1 MRGLLLERSDQQ
13 RTATT
18 LFDRVAEVIH
28 RRELLGVLV
37 SRDLKLRYK
46 NSVLGFLWSLINPL
60 LLMIVF
66 TIVFTIMIPDLHVPN
81 FPVFVLCGVLPWN
94 FFSTAI
100 ISSIPSISGNGHLI
114 KKVYFPLE
122 VLPLSTL
129 LAHLV
134 NFLLAF
140 IVLIGMIVAFG
151 IPLTVNLLWLP
162 LVILTQLLFTGGVAL
177 VLSTTNVFYRDTGV
191 IMEVLMQA
199 WFFLT
204 PVFYPLELLP
214 EMTVV
219 RGIELPVQR
228 MVYILNPMA
237 SIIASYRAILY
248 GSTLGS
254 PPHAPALDFFART
267 LVTAALAFIV
277 GLWIFNRYRERFAEE
292 V

>member
-1 MRGLLLERSDQQ
+1 M
-13 RTATT
+13 
-18 LFDRVAEVIH
+18 AEVVQ

-37 SRDLKLRYK
+37 GRDLKLRYK
-46 NSVLGFLWSLINPL
+46 NSVLGFLWSLVNPL

-66 TIVFTIMIPDLHVPN
+66 TIVFTIMIPDLRVPN

-100 ISSIPSISGNGHLI
+100 ISAIPSISGNGHLI

-122 VLPLSTL
+122 VLPFSTVI
-129 LAHLV
+129 ANLV

-140 IVLIGMIVAFG
+140 IVLIGMILLFG
-151 IPLTVNLLWLP
+151 IPLTPHLLWLP
-162 LVILTQLLFTGGVAL
+162 LVVLTHVLFTIGVGL
-177 VLSTTNVFYRDTGV
+177 VLATTNVFYRDTGV

-204 PVFYPLELLP
+204 PVFYPLEMLP
-214 EMTVV
+214 ELAVV

-248 GSTLGS
+248 GSTLGA
-254 PPHAPALDFFART
+254 PPHAPAFDFFART
-267 LVTAALAFIV
+267 LVTAALVFLV
-277 GLWIFNRYRERFAEE
+277 GMWVFNRYRERFAEE